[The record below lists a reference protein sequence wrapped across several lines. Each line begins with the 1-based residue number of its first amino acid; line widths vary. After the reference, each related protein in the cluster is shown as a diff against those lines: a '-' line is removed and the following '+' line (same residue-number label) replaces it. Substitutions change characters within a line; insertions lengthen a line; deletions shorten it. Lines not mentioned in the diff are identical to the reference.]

1 MGRQALN
8 HDTTGGVNT
17 ATGFQALF
25 NNTTGGQNT
34 AYGAQAL
41 FGNGIGSLNTAIGY
55 RAMYSADTGS
65 GVAIGAYALY
75 NNFGFANTAIGYS
88 ALFNNGQGNGN
99 TAIGYQA
106 LHSNTYEGANTA
118 VGYQALF
125 KNTGNPEVGF
135 SNTATGYQ
143 TLFNN
148 TDGDSNTANGEWALR
163 NNTTGGSNVANGFGA
178 LQSNTTGFGNIA
190 VGTQAGQ
197 NLTTGIDN
205 VALGY
210 NAGSNLTTGNYNI
223 DIGNYGN
230 AGDDRTIRIGDQ
242 GTQTAAYIAGISG
255 ATVTGTAVVVNGS
268 GQLGVAPSSARFK
281 EAIKSMD
288 NASEALFS
296 FKPVTFRYKKDIDPK
311 STAQFGLVA
320 EDVEKV
326 NTDLVVRDAE
336 GKVYTVRYDAVNA
349 MLLNEFLKEHRTVQ
363 ELKKE
368 VAALTA
374 GLQKVSAQVEASKP
388 APQVVNNNQ

>member
-163 NNTTGGSNVANGFGA
+163 NNTTGGSNVANGLGA

-190 VGTQAGQ
+190 VGTQAGE
-197 NLTTGIDN
+197 NLTTGIGN

-210 NAGSNLTTGNYNI
+210 NAGSNLTTGDYNI
-223 DIGNYGN
+223 DIGNYGT

-255 ATVTGTAVVVNGS
+255 TTVTGTAIVVNGS

-296 FKPVTFRYKKDIDPK
+296 LKPVTFRYKKNIDPK

-374 GLQKVSAQVEASKP
+374 GLQKVSAQLEASKP